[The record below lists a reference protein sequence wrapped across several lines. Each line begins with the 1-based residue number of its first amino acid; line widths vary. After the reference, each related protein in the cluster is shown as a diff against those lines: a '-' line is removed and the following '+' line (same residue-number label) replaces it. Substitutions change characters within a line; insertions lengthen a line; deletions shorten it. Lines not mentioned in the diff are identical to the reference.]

1 MCAERSAEPTSDEPT
16 SDEDAADNDVD
27 SVEAVAFSAR

>member
-1 MCAERSAEPTSDEPT
+1 VCAERSAEPTSDEPT